1 VTGGFVMALVA
12 VSARTTCAVAV
23 AQVLFYM
30 ATKVFLHQYSP
41 MMKFLSVS
49 VDCVLCSGVSILFT
63 LRSCQVKSIIF
74 LTFWQAMCVDF
85 VPGMTPEE
93 ATRWNVGACDG

>member
-1 VTGGFVMALVA
+1 MMALVA

-49 VDCVLCSGVSILFT
+49 VDCVLWSVHPVHVAVVSGQIHHLLDVLASNVCGF
-63 LRSCQVKSIIF
+63 R
-74 LTFWQAMCVDF
+74 ARND
-85 VPGMTPEE
+85 
-93 ATRWNVGACDG
+93 TRGSHSLECGCM